1 MPGIERGASPRRQPR
16 DARCRRLRAARLQGV
31 LGNGHRQRAPGKAKT
46 ELRVAH
52 LLVEDQQGV
61 AIREILGG
69 RGRGAA
75 KQCDGGLEHRTLSYM
90 NNVQTTEAAGMV
102 QEKCERRSRNRPAT
116 ISRHEALQAALID
129 AAERTIAAD
138 GLAALRA
145 RPLAEEVGCS
155 VGAIYTIFSDLEGV
169 ILAVNGRTLA
179 AISREMTK
187 VGFVPDPTEHLV
199 KLAWAYLNYAAGARA
214 RWAAL
219 FQHTMAEG
227 RTVPD
232 WYARQQTAAFSH
244 IEEPLGRLCLH
255 LAPPARVLLAR
266 SLFSAVH
273 GIVALGLDEKVASM
287 PLHILTDQIGII
299 VTAIARG
306 LVHRN

>member
-1 MPGIERGASPRRQPR
+1 
-16 DARCRRLRAARLQGV
+16 
-31 LGNGHRQRAPGKAKT
+31 
-46 ELRVAH
+46 
-52 LLVEDQQGV
+52 
-61 AIREILGG
+61 
-69 RGRGAA
+69 
-75 KQCDGGLEHRTLSYM
+75 
-90 NNVQTTEAAGMV
+90 MV
-102 QEKCERRSRNRPAT
+102 QGKIERRSQIRPAT
-116 ISRHEALQAALID
+116 VSRHEALQVALID

-145 RPLAEEVGCS
+145 RPLAEEVGCA

-179 AISREMTK
+179 AISREMTN
-187 VGFVPDPTEHLV
+187 VGFVPNPTEHLV

-219 FQHTMAEG
+219 FLHTMAEG

-232 WYARQQTAAFSH
+232 WYARQQTTAFSH
-244 IEEPLGRLCLH
+244 VEEPLGRLCPH
-255 LAPPARVLLAR
+255 LAPPARALLAR

-273 GIVALGLDEKVASM
+273 GVVALGLDEKVATI
-287 PLHILTDQIGII
+287 PFNLLADQIGTI

-306 LVHRN
+306 LMT